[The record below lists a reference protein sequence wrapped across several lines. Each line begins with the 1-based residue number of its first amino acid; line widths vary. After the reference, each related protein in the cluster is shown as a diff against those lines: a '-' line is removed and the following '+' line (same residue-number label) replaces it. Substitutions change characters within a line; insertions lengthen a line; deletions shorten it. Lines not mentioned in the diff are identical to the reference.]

1 MIRNSFLTAAALV
14 ILGVP
19 MVAEAVSFNLAS
31 QPGPTP
37 AVIRFNGD
45 PTRTITFPNATDG
58 FDFVVQSGALALNG
72 LVGNINGTFTVGTIT
87 SPGFGVQVAPVTGSG
102 VFSIFDGVDTLTAD
116 VTWSDIFSLGTT
128 LGLNVSGNLN
138 LTNMVYTGTNVELNA
153 MKNDGQGVLTV
164 SAQFVPGMS
173 LTQLMTSNAVNS
185 TSFSGTY
192 NSVPEP
198 ASMALIGMGVM
209 ALAARRRNRR

>member
-1 MIRNSFLTAAALV
+1 MTRNFFLAASAVV

-19 MVAEAVSFNLAS
+19 MMAQAVAFNLAS

-45 PTRTITFPNATDG
+45 PTRTITFPAATDS
-58 FDFVVQSGALALNG
+58 FDFVIQSGALALNG
-72 LVGNINGTFTVGTIT
+72 LFGNIDGTFTVGAVTNQ
-87 SPGFGVQVAPVTGSG
+87 GFGIETAPVTGTG
-102 VFSIFDGVDTLTAD
+102 TFSIFDGFATLSAD
-116 VTWSDIFSLGTT
+116 VSWSDIFSLGTT

-138 LTNMVYTGTNVELNA
+138 LTNIVYTGTNVELNA
-153 MKNDGQGVLTV
+153 MKQDGQGVLTV

-173 LTQLMTSNAVNS
+173 LSQLMTSNAVSS
-185 TSFSGTY
+185 TSYSGTY